1 MCGFILITASVL
13 QQTGVKDTGAGVA
26 GFITSLYVVIV
37 PIFGMV
43 LGRKTTLKNWFCTL
57 LAIGGVFL
65 ISYTNG
71 GFSSGDIFVF
81 LCACAFACHIIAV
94 DIFSPGCDGVRM
106 SFVQFITGAIVSL
119 PLMLVLEKPSVS
131 EIMSS
136 AIPILYLGIMS
147 SGIAYTL
154 QILGQKR
161 TVPAV
166 ASIIMSL
173 ESVFALIGGF
183 LFNNENMS
191 GRKILGCIIVF
202 ISVIITQIEIKSLF
216 RIKEISKTDKTEN
229 TEK

>member
-1 MCGFILITASVL
+1 
-13 QQTGVKDTGAGVA
+13 
-26 GFITSLYVVIV
+26 
-37 PIFGMV
+37 
-43 LGRKTTLKNWFCTL
+43 
-57 LAIGGVFL
+57 
-65 ISYTNG
+65 
-71 GFSSGDIFVF
+71 
-81 LCACAFACHIIAV
+81 
-94 DIFSPGCDGVRM
+94 M
-106 SFVQFITGAIVSL
+106 SFVQFITVAIVSL